1 MADNAIEKLFEE
13 MRIARQAAIVA
24 KASCEEAACAHRR
37 AMTDA
42 DTASTRVRLL
52 ERTLEKHIHENMPV
66 VQAKMIA
73 HEEIEQIQIADRSFT
88 INAVSRAASASASA
102 SAAVNAQLVSITKCY
117 AGRNNGSLNP
127 SI

>member
-37 AMTDA
+37 AMIDA

-52 ERTLEKHIHENMPV
+52 ERTLEKHIHENMPI

-73 HEEIEQIQIADRSFT
+73 HEEIKQARAADKPFAG
-88 INAVSRAASASASA
+88 NAVPRSYAASIRSASAV
-102 SAAVNAQLVSITKCY
+102 AAIWSNAKS
-117 AGRNNGSLNP
+117 NGSLNP
-127 SI
+127 SV